1 VSTAGPAIGVDAG
14 GTKTAAVLV
23 ERDGAVLAREVL
35 RTPAEDERAIVE
47 TVIRAAE
54 AVATPEAVGV
64 GIAAAGM
71 VDLDGVVLY
80 APNLAW
86 RDEPLA
92 ASVGAAL
99 DVPVIAENDV
109 NAAAW
114 GEFRH
119 GAGRGSRQMFM
130 VSVGTGIG
138 GGIVL
143 DGELYRGA
151 HGFASEIGHV
161 VVEPDGPLCGC
172 GNHGCWEQVA
182 SGTALTR
189 QGRSAVER
197 HPDSELTKLAGGD
210 PAAVTGTLVTQAAR
224 DGDPVSVGIFTDVGH
239 RLGVGIAGLVNVLDP
254 DLVVVGG
261 GVSEAGELLL
271 GPAREA
277 FIGAVEAPDR
287 RPEVPI
293 VQAALGA
300 DSAAIGAASLV
311 FERTGGSVFERTGG
325 SEG

>member
-1 VSTAGPAIGVDAG
+1 VNTTGPAIGIDAG

-23 ERDGAVLAREVL
+23 EHDGTVLAREL
-35 RTPAEDERAIVE
+35 RNTPAQDEQATLE
-47 TVIRAAE
+47 TMVATAK
-54 AVATPEAVGV
+54 AVATPEATGVGV
-64 GIAAAGM
+64 AAAGM
-71 VDLDGVVLY
+71 VDLDGVVRY

-99 DVPVIAENDV
+99 GLPGLAENDAT
-109 NAAAW
+109 AAAW

-119 GAGRGSRQMFM
+119 GAGRGSSHMLM

-143 DGELYRGA
+143 GGTLYRGA
-151 HGFASEIGHV
+151 NGFASEIGHF

-189 QGRSAVER
+189 QGRLAAER
-197 HPDSELTKLAGGD
+197 HPDSELARIAGGD
-210 PAAVTGTLVTQAAR
+210 PATVTGAMVTQAAR
-224 DGDPVSVGIFTDVGH
+224 AGDAVSVSVLLDVGY

-254 DLVVVGG
+254 DLVVIGG

-271 GPAREA
+271 EPARDA
-277 FIGAVEAPDR
+277 FRRSVEAPDR

-300 DSAAIGAASLV
+300 DSAAIGAAALV
-311 FERTGGSVFERTGG
+311 FERTGGPAG
-325 SEG
+325 